1 MVPKELFFRP
11 RVNQLL
17 SPSGNWTI
25 SRLPSS
31 QSLCQTLQTACRM
44 NLFAKARDLGIQTE
58 FIDGQG
64 HPHVTAADALKVVFE
79 ALPPQGARQL
89 IDGPVVVRQGHK
101 AHGTLLP
108 AARFPVR
115 WEIGGL
121 TGAIVG
127 ETKGEPIEWPSHLP
141 PGVYGLRLTDAAGTT
156 EEVPL
161 VSAPARAFAGDF
173 DRGWL
178 LAVQL
183 YGVRST

>member
-1 MVPKELFFRP
+1 MVPKELFFRT

-17 SPSGNWTI
+17 SPSHNWTI

-79 ALPPQGARQL
+79 ALPLQGERKL

-108 AARFPVR
+108 GARFPIR
-115 WEIGGL
+115 WEIGGH
-121 TGAIVG
+121 ASAVVG
-127 ETKGEPIEWPSHLP
+127 EAKGDASDWPGHLP
-141 PGVYGLRLTDAAGTT
+141 PGVYGLRLTDAAGIA

-161 VSAPARAFAGDF
+161 VSAPARAFAGD
-173 DRGWL
+173 
-178 LAVQL
+178 
-183 YGVRST
+183 